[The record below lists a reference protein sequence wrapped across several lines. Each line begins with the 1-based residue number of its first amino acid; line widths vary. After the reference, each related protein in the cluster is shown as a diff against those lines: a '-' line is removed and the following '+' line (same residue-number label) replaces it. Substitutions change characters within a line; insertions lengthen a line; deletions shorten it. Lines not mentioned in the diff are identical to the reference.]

1 MELWPAID
9 LRGGCCVR
17 LQQGDYGRE
26 TVFGEDPVET
36 VKQFTSAGSRRL
48 HIVDL
53 EGAKDGAAIQ
63 SDLIRQMVAAADV
76 PCQVGGG
83 IRSREIIESYLE
95 AGVSRLVMGSVAIE
109 QPDLFAELAHA
120 FPDTLVLGLD
130 AREGKL
136 AARGWLETST
146 QQAVNVAAQSADLPL
161 AAIVYTDIARDG
173 MLQGPNLPALKA
185 MVQASPHPV
194 VALQDPYTQEC
205 LAAFRESVRQDR
217 GRAGAA
223 SSTFCLGKGGPSGL
237 QRRMNQAVDTI
248 ILI

>member
-26 TVFGEDPVET
+26 TVFGEDPVKT
-36 VKQFTSAGSRRL
+36 VKQFVSSGSRRL

-63 SDLIRQMVAAADV
+63 ANLIGEMVAAAGV

-83 IRSREIIESYLE
+83 IRSRNIIEAYLE
-95 AGVSRLVMGSVAIE
+95 AGVSRLVIGSVAIE
-109 QPDLFAELAHA
+109 HPTLFAELAMA
-120 FPDTLVLGLD
+120 FPHTLVLGLD

-136 AARGWLETST
+136 ASRGWIETST
-146 QQAVNVAAQSADLPL
+146 QQAVEVAAKSAELPL

-173 MLQGPNLPALKA
+173 MLQGPNLPALEA

-194 VALQDPYTQEC
+194 VASGGIADADELRAV
-205 LAAFRESVRQDR
+205 AATGASGCIV
-217 GRAGAA
+217 GRALYDGGLTLSAA
-223 SSTFCLGKGGPSGL
+223 IEASGESL
-237 QRRMNQAVDTI
+237 
-248 ILI
+248 

>member
-17 LQQGDYGRE
+17 LQQGDYCRE
-26 TVFGEDPVET
+26 TVFGEDPVKT
-36 VKQFTSAGSRRL
+36 VKQFVSSGSRRL

-63 SDLIRQMVAAADV
+63 ANLIGEMVAAAGV

-83 IRSREIIESYLE
+83 IRSRNIIEAYLE
-95 AGVSRLVMGSVAIE
+95 AGVSRLVIGSVAIE
-109 QPDLFAELAHA
+109 HPTLFAELAMA
-120 FPDTLVLGLD
+120 FPHTLVLGLD

-136 AARGWLETST
+136 ASRGWIETST
-146 QQAVNVAAQSADLPL
+146 QQAVEVAAKSAELPL

-173 MLQGPNLPALKA
+173 MLQGPNLPALEA

-194 VALQDPYTQEC
+194 VASGGIADADDLRAV
-205 LAAFRESVRQDR
+205 AATGASGCIV
-217 GRAGAA
+217 GRALYDGGLTLSAA
-223 SSTFCLGKGGPSGL
+223 IEASGESL
-237 QRRMNQAVDTI
+237 
-248 ILI
+248 

>member
-26 TVFGEDPVET
+26 TVFGEDPVKT
-36 VKQFTSAGSRRL
+36 VKQFVSSGSRRL

-63 SDLIRQMVAAADV
+63 ANLIGEMVAAAGV

-83 IRSREIIESYLE
+83 IRSRNIIEAYLE
-95 AGVSRLVMGSVAIE
+95 AGVSRLVIGSVAIE
-109 QPDLFAELAHA
+109 HPTLFAELAMA
-120 FPDTLVLGLD
+120 FPHTLVLGLD

-136 AARGWLETST
+136 ASRGWVETST
-146 QQAVNVAAQSADLPL
+146 QQAVEVAAKSAELPL
-161 AAIVYTDIARDG
+161 AASVYTDIARDG
-173 MLQGPNLPALKA
+173 MLQGPNLPALEA

-194 VALQDPYTQEC
+194 VASGGIADADDLRAV
-205 LAAFRESVRQDR
+205 AATGASGCIV
-217 GRAGAA
+217 GRALYDGGLTLSAA
-223 SSTFCLGKGGPSGL
+223 IEASGESL
-237 QRRMNQAVDTI
+237 
-248 ILI
+248 

>member
-26 TVFGEDPVET
+26 TVFGEDPVKT
-36 VKQFTSAGSRRL
+36 VKQFVSSGSRRL

-63 SDLIRQMVAAADV
+63 ANLIGEMVAAAGV

-83 IRSREIIESYLE
+83 IRSRNIIEAYLE
-95 AGVSRLVMGSVAIE
+95 AGVSRLVIGSVAIE
-109 QPDLFAELAHA
+109 HPTRFAELAMA
-120 FPDTLVLGLD
+120 FPHTLVLGLD

-136 AARGWLETST
+136 ASRGWIETST
-146 QQAVNVAAQSADLPL
+146 QQAVEVAAKSAELPL

-173 MLQGPNLPALKA
+173 MLQGPNLPALEA

-194 VALQDPYTQEC
+194 VASGGIADADDLRAV
-205 LAAFRESVRQDR
+205 AATGASGCIV
-217 GRAGAA
+217 GRALYDGGLTLSAA
-223 SSTFCLGKGGPSGL
+223 IEASGESL
-237 QRRMNQAVDTI
+237 
-248 ILI
+248 

>member
-26 TVFGEDPVET
+26 TVFGEDPVKT
-36 VKQFTSAGSRRL
+36 VKQFVSSGSRRL

-63 SDLIRQMVAAADV
+63 ANLIGEMVAAAGV

-83 IRSREIIESYLE
+83 IRSRNIIEAYLE
-95 AGVSRLVMGSVAIE
+95 AGVSRLVIGSVAIE
-109 QPDLFAELAHA
+109 HPTLFAELALA
-120 FPDTLVLGLD
+120 FPHTLVLGLD

-136 AARGWLETST
+136 ASRGWIETST
-146 QQAVNVAAQSADLPL
+146 QQAVEVAAKSAELPL

-173 MLQGPNLPALKA
+173 MLQGPNLPALEA

-194 VALQDPYTQEC
+194 VASGGIADVDDLRAV
-205 LAAFRESVRQDR
+205 AATGASGCIV
-217 GRAGAA
+217 GRALYDGGLTLSAA
-223 SSTFCLGKGGPSGL
+223 IEASGESL
-237 QRRMNQAVDTI
+237 
-248 ILI
+248 

>member
-26 TVFGEDPVET
+26 TVFGEDPVKT
-36 VKQFTSAGSRRL
+36 VKQFVSSGSRRL

-63 SDLIRQMVAAADV
+63 ANLIGEMVAAAGV

-83 IRSREIIESYLE
+83 IRSRNIIEAYLE
-95 AGVSRLVMGSVAIE
+95 AGVSRLVIGSVAIE
-109 QPDLFAELAHA
+109 HPALFAELAMA
-120 FPDTLVLGLD
+120 FPHTLVLGLD

-136 AARGWLETST
+136 ASRGWIETST
-146 QQAVNVAAQSADLPL
+146 QQAVEVAAKSAELPL

-173 MLQGPNLPALKA
+173 MLQGPNLPALEA

-194 VALQDPYTQEC
+194 VASGGIADVDDLRAV
-205 LAAFRESVRQDR
+205 AATGASGCIV
-217 GRAGAA
+217 GRALYDGGLTLSAA
-223 SSTFCLGKGGPSGL
+223 IEASGESL
-237 QRRMNQAVDTI
+237 
-248 ILI
+248 

>member
-26 TVFGEDPVET
+26 TVFGEDPVKT
-36 VKQFTSAGSRRL
+36 VKQFVSSGSRRL

-63 SDLIRQMVAAADV
+63 ANLIGEMVAAAGV

-83 IRSREIIESYLE
+83 IRSRNIIESYLE
-95 AGVSRLVMGSVAIE
+95 AGVSRLVIGSVAIE
-109 QPDLFAELAHA
+109 HPTLFAELAMA
-120 FPDTLVLGLD
+120 FPHTLVLGLD

-136 AARGWLETST
+136 ASRGWIETST
-146 QQAVNVAAQSADLPL
+146 QQAVEVAAKSAELPL

-173 MLQGPNLPALKA
+173 MLQGPNLPALEA

-194 VALQDPYTQEC
+194 VASGGIADADDLRAV
-205 LAAFRESVRQDR
+205 AATGASGCIV
-217 GRAGAA
+217 GRALYDGGLTLPAA
-223 SSTFCLGKGGPSGL
+223 IEASGESL
-237 QRRMNQAVDTI
+237 
-248 ILI
+248 